1 MTTPTLRALTVAD
14 LEAVFSLWQ
23 DDETER
29 NNEQAAAKELVRRA
43 MPDGTTT
50 SDVDRMEWT
59 VFAGHSREGA
69 RVERTRGMIDAIHA
83 IASRLSCFPHE
94 VRAMPLRDFLE
105 MNKRAVEA
113 ANAERFERFR
123 AKGGRRG

>member
-1 MTTPTLRALTVAD
+1 MTTPTLRPLTVAD

-59 VFAGHSREGA
+59 VFADTLAKVRESNGLA
-69 RVERTRGMIDAIHA
+69 G
-83 IASRLSCFPHE
+83 
-94 VRAMPLRDFLE
+94 
-105 MNKRAVEA
+105 
-113 ANAERFERFR
+113 
-123 AKGGRRG
+123 